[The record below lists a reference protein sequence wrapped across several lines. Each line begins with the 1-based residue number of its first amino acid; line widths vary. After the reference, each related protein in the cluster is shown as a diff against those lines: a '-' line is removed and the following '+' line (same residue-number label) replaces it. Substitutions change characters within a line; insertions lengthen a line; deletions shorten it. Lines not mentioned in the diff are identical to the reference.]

1 MLEIVSLDDKD
12 DPVVSDTK
20 YYKFEHEDE
29 DVKFY
34 SGLSADNHDGDTLIE
49 DGVYWSKQVEDNIAP
64 GLDDDIIQ
72 AELMSLRTRR
82 VSSLDTPTWQRCGR
96 DKNRFLT
103 FSDGVHACAR
113 YREPDQQ
120 LVLGEVMSFY
130 LARLLGLNNVPAVV
144 LSQVDPNHPVWAGV
158 VEDVTASDWRLGS
171 MVALIQWI
179 PELTRDRMPDILRQ
193 ALMAG
198 TTIDV
203 TYDSEGH
210 VSNDI
215 AHVYLRDLSV
225 VQAAELAQWSD
236 MVVFDYITG
245 NYDRIASMQD
255 GAEKEN
261 RPEILSETVH
271 NVVRSTATGSLWMID
286 NESGLLDAYNL
297 LYPQSAD
304 SWMKKEAA
312 RFLRMHKD
320 MLQTLCV
327 FRRSTVNKVFSL
339 YKQGD
344 AVSLLS
350 QFVSRNE
357 PYFKE
362 MMGYL
367 QGQDKAWRKH
377 FQERVEEVWTWMK
390 QCQESVRYS

>member
-1 MLEIVSLDDKD
+1 MILK
-12 DPVVSDTK
+12 
-20 YYKFEHEDE
+20 
-29 DVKFY
+29 
-34 SGLSADNHDGDTLIE
+34 
-49 DGVYWSKQVEDNIAP
+49 IAFF
-64 GLDDDIIQ
+64 Q

-203 TYDSEGH
+203 TYDSAGH

-215 AHVYLRDLSV
+215 SHVYLRDLSV

-245 NYDRIASMQD
+245 NYDRIASMQV
-255 GAEKEN
+255 
-261 RPEILSETVH
+261 T
-271 NVVRSTATGSLWMID
+271 
-286 NESGLLDAYNL
+286 
-297 LYPQSAD
+297 
-304 SWMKKEAA
+304 
-312 RFLRMHKD
+312 F
-320 MLQTLCV
+320 
-327 FRRSTVNKVFSL
+327 
-339 YKQGD
+339 
-344 AVSLLS
+344 
-350 QFVSRNE
+350 
-357 PYFKE
+357 
-362 MMGYL
+362 
-367 QGQDKAWRKH
+367 
-377 FQERVEEVWTWMK
+377 
-390 QCQESVRYS
+390 